1 MTARSE
7 AVREGRAIVRV
18 YAPEG
23 IRKGTAGRFA
33 TVGVCPACWNIPA
46 RRKTLLA
53 QLAQRGLV
61 VVHGEDGA
69 TGRYLPGKAHAP
81 NCPWT
86 LAGR

>member
-1 MTARSE
+1 MTARAE
-7 AVREGRAIVRV
+7 AVREGRALLRVR
-18 YAPEG
+18 
-23 IRKGTAGRFA
+23 KSTTGRFA

-53 QLAQRGLV
+53 KLAQRGLV

-81 NCPWT
+81 NCSWT
-86 LAGR
+86 LAGRWNNES